1 MKKINHKFSLIEL
14 LVVIAIIAILASM
27 LLPALNSVR
36 NKAKSINCVA
46 NLKQLGMS
54 LIMYVGDNGGYFP
67 SRYNQVSYDDQLAGY
82 DGRPS
87 MPLDIQAQD
96 WISKTNQS
104 QYYNN
109 IWTCTA
115 DTTKVAASD
124 DGFRKSYFAPT
135 KSGSDPAW
143 QGWWGDASDATKIV
157 QCKHPSKSISLFC
170 TKANETAFLGRVD
183 YGWSNPEK
191 VGNFGSWHED
201 GPLPRTN
208 YAMLDGSARTI
219 DFEDTI
225 GGQSFAPDI
234 SSWNWNSVNTMWDFD
249 GNAIHT
255 N

>member
-1 MKKINHKFSLIEL
+1 MCISIKKTCCTCSNSSELMGETQMQLKENLMRDLPAKARNIKRKVLEVNNFTLIEL

-27 LLPALNSVR
+27 LLPALNNVR

-54 LIMYVGDNGGYFP
+54 LIMYVGDNGDYFP

-87 MPLDIQAQD
+87 MPLDIQERD

-109 IWTCTA
+109 IWTCAA
-115 DTTKVAASD
+115 DMTKVAVSD
-124 DGFRKSYFAPT
+124 DGFRKSYFAST

-143 QGWWGDASDATKIV
+143 QGWWGAASDATKIT

-183 YGWSNPEK
+183 YGS
-191 VGNFGSWHED
+191 
-201 GPLPRTN
+201 
-208 YAMLDGSARTI
+208 
-219 DFEDTI
+219 
-225 GGQSFAPDI
+225 
-234 SSWNWNSVNTMWDFD
+234 
-249 GNAIHT
+249 
-255 N
+255 